1 MFLAVCHTCLSLAD
15 CTSYLLDKLGFT
27 CVLVVAIKSRLGW
40 LRQLSGANYFISV
53 KQVVNS
59 DRKIPAPS
67 LLKFSGLSVKAINA
81 AIDKDASCDQPHE
94 DSITD
99 SITDALTN
107 HHGQS
112 VQLVQTDQIS
122 RQSIKVTL

>member
-1 MFLAVCHTCLSLAD
+1 
-15 CTSYLLDKLGFT
+15 
-27 CVLVVAIKSRLGW
+27 VLVVAIKSRLGW

-53 KQVVNS
+53 KQVVDS

-67 LLKFSGLSVKAINA
+67 LLKFSGLSLKAINA
-81 AIDKDASCDQPHE
+81 AINKDASCDEPHE

-99 SITDALTN
+99 SITEALTN
-107 HHGQS
+107 DHWQS
-112 VQLVQTDQIS
+112 VKLAQTDQIS